1 MDPNPPAQHSQLDAI
16 QLNLDAVT
24 RRLVRP
30 TFLSNLTPSR
40 LPSSAVSDSS
50 SLSPTRDEARLHSGP
65 LSHHRHSHLNFA
77 VTFEDVLEHA
87 DLVSPLIQEPCA
99 DGSPSSVEKRIVVH
113 LEAQFVGAR
122 LAYKKMA
129 AERTFQTFSHGHQDL
144 VLAVDFNYFGT
155 RMVTASS
162 DHRLKVW
169 DKKDDSWTLV
179 ENWKAHDAEIVDVK
193 WNGPFMG
200 EVVGSIGEDGR
211 CKLWQE
217 DVTEVPMSGNRF
229 KLITNLASQTHAPF
243 MSLDFKNIMQ
253 ETWLALIT
261 RDGYLTVYEPQDQ
274 SSLNEWTI
282 LAERWVS
289 ENNPPERQDEVG
301 FKVVF
306 HKEKLPCWTAIMAG
320 LDRKSLSLAVAAM
333 KDVLVFRTDKA
344 KRFFQVAK
352 LEGARQII
360 RDLAW
365 ANGSMR
371 GHDILATA
379 SKDGAIRIYEL
390 STPTTGKPSTDG
402 PSMTSAD
409 TEAISPRPGPRKNAP
424 SGIGAGL
431 AGATKPTDTT
441 LDNEQYPGRIRQ
453 VAKLTDELTNHHGAV
468 WRVTFS
474 QMGDLLVSTGDD
486 ASIRTW
492 KKAVNG
498 KWTEYAEIETAREN

>member
-1 MDPNPPAQHSQLDAI
+1 MDPNQPGQQPQPDAI
-16 QLNLDAVT
+16 KANLDAVT

-30 TFLSNLTPSR
+30 AFLSNLTPSR
-40 LPSSAVSDSS
+40 LPSQAASDS

-65 LSHHRHSHLNFA
+65 LSQHRQSHLHFA

-99 DGSPSSVEKRIVVH
+99 DGGHLSVDKRVVDH
-113 LEAQFVGAR
+113 LDTQFVQAHY
-122 LAYKKMA
+122 AYANMA
-129 AERTFQTFSHGHQDL
+129 AERTFQTFAHGHQDL

-155 RMVTASS
+155 RMVTAGS
-162 DHRLKVW
+162 DHRIKVW
-169 DKKDDSWTLV
+169 DKKDESWTLV

-200 EVVGSIGEDGR
+200 EVLGSIGEDGR

-229 KLITNLASQTHAPF
+229 RLITNLASQTHAPF

-282 LAERWVS
+282 LAEHWVS
-289 ENNPPERQDEVG
+289 EDNPPQRQEEVS

-333 KDVLVFRTDKA
+333 KHVFIYRTDKA
-344 KRFFQVAK
+344 KRFFHVAK
-352 LEGARQII
+352 LEGSRQII

-371 GHDILATA
+371 GYDILATA
-379 SKDGAIRIYEL
+379 SKDGTIRIYEL
-390 STPTTGKPSTDG
+390 STPTS
-402 PSMTSAD
+402 
-409 TEAISPRPGPRKNAP
+409 GPRKNAP

-431 AGATKPTDTT
+431 AGASKTPETSR
-441 LDNEQYPGRIRQ
+441 DNEQYPGRIRQ
-453 VAKLTDELTNHHGAV
+453 TAKLTDELTNHHGAV
-468 WRVTFS
+468 WRVAFS
-474 QMGDLLVSTGDD
+474 HMGDLLVSTGDD

-498 KWTEYAEIETAREN
+498 RWTEYAEIETAGEA

>member
-1 MDPNPPAQHSQLDAI
+1 MDPTAPAQHSQLDAI

-24 RRLVRP
+24 RRLARP
-30 TFLSNLTPSR
+30 TFLNKLTPSR

-65 LSHHRHSHLNFA
+65 LSHQRNSHLNLA

-99 DGSPSSVEKRIVVH
+99 DGSPSIVGERIVEQ
-113 LEAQFVGAR
+113 LESHFVGAR
-122 LAYKKMA
+122 CAYAKMA
-129 AERTFQTFSHGHQDL
+129 AFQNFSHGHQDL

-162 DHRLKVW
+162 DHRLKIW
-169 DKKDDSWTLV
+169 DKKDESWSLV
-179 ENWKAHDAEIVDVK
+179 ESWKAHDAEIVDVK

-229 KLITNLASQTHAPF
+229 KLITNLASTTHAPF

-261 RDGYLTVYEPQDQ
+261 RDGLMTVYEPQDQ
-274 SSLNEWTI
+274 SSLNEWTV

-289 ENNPPERQDEVG
+289 EHNPPERQEEVG

-333 KDVLVFRTDKA
+333 KDVYVFRTDKS

-371 GHDILATA
+371 GYDILATA
-379 SKDGAIRIYEL
+379 SKDGTIRIYEL
-390 STPTTGKPSTDG
+390 STPSSGAASTSG
-402 PSMTSAD
+402 TASSLAVAEPP
-409 TEAISPRPGPRKNAP
+409 SPRPGPRKNAP

-431 AGATKPTDTT
+431 AGASKTPEVSH
-441 LDNEQYPGRIRQ
+441 DNEPGRIRQ
-453 VAKLTDELTNHHGAV
+453 IARLTDELTDHQGAT
-468 WRVTFS
+468 WRVAFS
-474 QMGDLLVSTGDD
+474 QMGDLLVTTGDD
-486 ASIRTW
+486 GSVRTW

-498 KWTEYAEIETAREN
+498 RWQEYAEIEVARDA

>member
-1 MDPNPPAQHSQLDAI
+1 
-16 QLNLDAVT
+16 
-24 RRLVRP
+24 
-30 TFLSNLTPSR
+30 
-40 LPSSAVSDSS
+40 
-50 SLSPTRDEARLHSGP
+50 
-65 LSHHRHSHLNFA
+65 
-77 VTFEDVLEHA
+77 
-87 DLVSPLIQEPCA
+87 
-99 DGSPSSVEKRIVVH
+99 
-113 LEAQFVGAR
+113 
-122 LAYKKMA
+122 
-129 AERTFQTFSHGHQDL
+129 
-144 VLAVDFNYFGT
+144 
-155 RMVTASS
+155 
-162 DHRLKVW
+162 
-169 DKKDDSWTLV
+169 
-179 ENWKAHDAEIVDVK
+179 
-193 WNGPFMG
+193 MG

-229 KLITNLASQTHAPF
+229 KLITNLVSQTHAPF

-261 RDGYLTVYEPQDQ
+261 RDGYLTVYEPADQ

-282 LAERWVS
+282 LAEHWVS
-289 ENNPPERQDEVG
+289 EDNPPQRQEEVG

-333 KDVLVFRTDKA
+333 KDVFIYRTDKA
-344 KRFFQVAK
+344 KRFFHVAK

-371 GHDILATA
+371 GYDILATA
-379 SKDGAIRIYEL
+379 SKDGTIRVYEL
-390 STPTTGKPSTDG
+390 STPSGNVSTGGTSST
-402 PSMTSAD
+402 STVAD
-409 TEAISPRPGPRKNAP
+409 PVSPRPGPRKNAP

-431 AGATKPTDTT
+431 AGASKAPDASRE
-441 LDNEQYPGRIRQ
+441 NEQYPGRIRQ
-453 VAKLTDELTNHHGAV
+453 MVKLTDELTNHHGAV

-474 QMGDLLVSTGDD
+474 HTGTSSFCCLIWALLTISPGDLLVTTGDD

-498 KWTEYAEIETAREN
+498 RWTEYAEIEPASSA